1 MPKRKQLVP
10 LLRNKL
16 ARRLCDAPKRSS
28 TSLRLIRESLRSS
41 RGSKPKRRKLHA
53 SHVRQ
58 RKRLLLP
65 TLNPQAVMRHLK
77 TQTAQATEITTK
89 TTSECRKA
97 DL

>member
-1 MPKRKQLVP
+1 LLKGRQLVP

-16 ARRLCDAPKRSS
+16 ARRLCDAPKMSS
-28 TSLRLIRESLRSS
+28 TSLRLTQESLRSS
-41 RGSKPKRRKLHA
+41 RGSKPKRRKLRA

-65 TLNPQAVMRHLK
+65 TLNLQAVMRHLK

>member
-1 MPKRKQLVP
+1 MP

-16 ARRLCDAPKRSS
+16 ARRLCDAPKMSS
-28 TSLRLIRESLRSS
+28 TSLRLTQESLRSS
-41 RGSKPKRRKLHA
+41 KGSKPKRRKLRA

-65 TLNPQAVMRHLK
+65 TLNLQAVMRHLK

-89 TTSECRKA
+89 TTSECREA

>member
-1 MPKRKQLVP
+1 MLKGRQLVP

-16 ARRLCDAPKRSS
+16 ARRLCDAPKMSS
-28 TSLRLIRESLRSS
+28 TSLRLTQESLRSS
-41 RGSKPKRRKLHA
+41 KGSKPKRRKLRA